1 MEFKEALVKSLP
13 AVERIAEWG
22 FKDRSRYE
30 WKREP
35 PVGEIERILSDWRE
49 KLQAFQHVRG
59 RAGTKETGS
68 FCGAGV
74 DAENVHRS
82 ISRSRGQGKGLVYV

>member
-49 KLQAFQHVRG
+49 KLQAFQHVREELERKKLVHSAAPELMLKMCIDQLAALAG
-59 RAGTKETGS
+59 R
-68 FCGAGV
+68 
-74 DAENVHRS
+74 
-82 ISRSRGQGKGLVYV
+82 GKD